1 MLHDLLT
8 TNDSFVHLIRILNEI
23 RLIIVE
29 DHSRDGGSSLSGLL
43 LQLRST
49 SWIVDDRNFSGFIH
63 SELAIIY
70 ESLNLQ
76 SHVLSFAEVLL
87 QFIISSFKLLD
98 LSKPSCK
105 FSFGVGLDLLLFL
118 DLLLGPSPL
127 GRHLHE
133 MAGVT
138 FGHYVRHKHEKL
150 EIEDSGILDK
160 AIIKRYLPLT
170 DWLALKIYSISGSMS
185 IIMSCSALILSFRF
199 CIYALTHKAKG
210 LPTMV

>member
-76 SHVLSFAEVLL
+76 SHVLSVAEVLL

-98 LSKPSCK
+98 LGEPSCQ
-105 FSFGVGLDLLLFL
+105 FSLGVGLNPFLLLYFF
-118 DLLLGPSPL
+118 LGPASL
-127 GRHLHE
+127 GRDLH
-133 MAGVT
+133 
-138 FGHYVRHKHEKL
+138 
-150 EIEDSGILDK
+150 
-160 AIIKRYLPLT
+160 
-170 DWLALKIYSISGSMS
+170 
-185 IIMSCSALILSFRF
+185 
-199 CIYALTHKAKG
+199 
-210 LPTMV
+210 